1 VTGMNVVLANRQR
14 TRKINRRLLKQ
25 ITVALFA
32 DLKVEAAEFGLH
44 LIAAPEMIRLNEKFL
59 QHAGPTDVIT
69 FNYANSAGQASHHSH
84 SNRKEFGDRQDACPT
99 VHGEIFICVD
109 EAVLQAR
116 KFRASW
122 QSEITRYLVH
132 GVLHLLGHD
141 DSRPAE
147 RRKMKRAENRRLR
160 ELSRRFS
167 LAHLAR
173 PGKLSPCKNH

>member
-1 VTGMNVVLANRQR
+1 MNVVLANRQH

-25 ITVALFA
+25 ITAALLA
-32 DLKVEAAEFGLH
+32 DLKVEAAELGVH
-44 LIAAPEMIRLNEKFL
+44 LVAAPEIIRLNEQFL
-59 QHAGPTDVIT
+59 RHAGPTDVIA
-69 FNYANSAGQASHHSH
+69 FDHSD
-84 SNRKEFGDRQDACPT
+84 SRRRTRDTGPKTPGPRRQLY
-99 VHGEIFICVD
+99 GEIFICVD

-132 GVLHLLGHD
+132 GVLHLQGHD